1 MLQELAQ
8 LEDKVNA
15 ANARAEQ
22 AQAHAAD
29 AMSALQAT
37 TKTWKDRIA
46 AVRAAV
52 HTPNPTMHD

>member
-1 MLQELAQ
+1 MQELAQ

-22 AQAHAAD
+22 AEAQAAE

-37 TKTWKDRIA
+37 TKSWKDRFA
-46 AVRAAV
+46 AVRAAM
-52 HTPNPTMHD
+52 HTPSPTMHD